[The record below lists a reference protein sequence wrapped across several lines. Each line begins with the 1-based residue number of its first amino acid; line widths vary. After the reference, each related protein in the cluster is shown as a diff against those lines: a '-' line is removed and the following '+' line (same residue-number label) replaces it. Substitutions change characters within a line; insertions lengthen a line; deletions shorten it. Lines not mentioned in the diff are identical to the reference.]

1 VNLAAKRLQKI
12 PMASADY
19 ISTMIRAQ
27 AEAYPDSELEL
38 ATADMKA
45 AYRQVP
51 LAEEDIQ
58 VALTCIYN
66 PDTAEVDIHEMFGQ
80 PFGAGHAVPNF
91 YRFAERYLLR
101 PFL

>member
-1 VNLAAKRLQKI
+1 
-12 PMASADY
+12 
-19 ISTMIRAQ
+19 MIRAQ